1 MKLRPKIKMLDLN
14 TRVFLRETLRMRKM
28 MMMRRKFP
36 ELTTLNSLP
45 TFLSALKLKNCLSTF
60 KGTSLRR
67 LI

>member
-1 MKLRPKIKMLDLN
+1 MLDLN

-36 ELTTLNSLP
+36 ELTTLNSLQI
-45 TFLSALKLKNCLSTF
+45 FLLALKLKSFLSTF